1 MAEIEHNIIKP
12 VESLRNIGNITPAKR
27 REERKKR
34 QNLKEQNQEQR
45 QLAEEQSDESTEEN
59 IDRDIIAKDRDDNSI
74 DYCA

>member
-1 MAEIEHNIIKP
+1 MAEIDRNIIKP

-34 QNLKEQNQEQR
+34 QNLNEQDQEQR
-45 QLAEEQSDESTEEN
+45 RGDEDQPDESAEENAGRE
-59 IDRDIIAKDRDDNSI
+59 IAEKDRDDNSI